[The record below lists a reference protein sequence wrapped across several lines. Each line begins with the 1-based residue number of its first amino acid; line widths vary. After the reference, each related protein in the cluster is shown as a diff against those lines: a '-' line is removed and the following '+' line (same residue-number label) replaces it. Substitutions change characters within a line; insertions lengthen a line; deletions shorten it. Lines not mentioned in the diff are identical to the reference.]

1 MTEETLSQP
10 IPRKSAISGAAIRR
24 FLGFVHLWVGLIC
37 GLPFIALGISGSV
50 LMLGHDLPITGMAH
64 SNTNNLAAL
73 VEAAK
78 PGAPEG
84 ARPISV
90 DLPSTHGDP
99 ALVRFALPRNDGAAP
114 APGPRGGISVLVD
127 PTTMTV
133 QKNEAQGAGG
143 LMRFMHDIH
152 GRMLI
157 EGPSGRSLVGWL
169 GVFMTFLGL
178 SGIVLWWPKPHQW
191 RNAFT
196 FGFGRFGLKFN
207 RDMHGAVGIWGL
219 IVFLIVSFSGV
230 YIAFPLTL
238 NDVFGAGK
246 VVREA
251 RGFQGSP
258 VKVAPIEG
266 ETPIEI
272 DDAVALA
279 RGDVSDALV
288 RQVQLPAAPNQPYR
302 VIMSRAGDGNNAP
315 RVTVFV
321 DQWAKRV
328 AEVRDPRQY
337 SAADTFLTWQR
348 PLHTGLGLG
357 WIWWSLVFLSG
368 FLPLLFVI
376 TGFSMWFIKRRNKRR
391 VMAQ

>member
-1 MTEETLSQP
+1 MTEVISQP
-10 IPRKSAISGAAIRR
+10 VPRKGAFSGAAVKR
-24 FLGFVHLWVGLIC
+24 FLAFVHLWVGLIC
-37 GLPFIALGISGSV
+37 GIPFIALGISGSV
-50 LMLGHDLPITGMAH
+50 LMIGHPLPITGMSH
-64 SNTNNLAAL
+64 GNTNNLATL
-73 VEAAK
+73 IEAAK
-78 PGAPEG
+78 VNAPED
-84 ARPISV
+84 ARATSV
-90 DLPSTHGDP
+90 DLPATHGEP
-99 ALVRFALPRNDGAAP
+99 AQVRFAPPRRGEGP
-114 APGPRGGISVLVD
+114 LQGPRGGISVLVD
-127 PTTMTV
+127 PMTMAV
-133 QKNEAQGAGG
+133 RKNEGQGAGG
-143 LMRFMHDIH
+143 MMRLMHDIH

-157 EGPSGRSLVGWL
+157 EGPGGRSLVGWL

-251 RGFQGSP
+251 RGFQTSP

-266 ETPIEI
+266 ETPIEV
-272 DDAVALA
+272 DEAVALA
-279 RGDVSDALV
+279 RAEVPDAMV
-288 RQVQLPAAPNQPYR
+288 RSVLLPTAPDQPYR
-302 VIMSRAGDGNNAP
+302 VAFSRAGDGNAP
-315 RVTVFV
+315 RATAFV
-321 DQWAKRV
+321 DPWTKRV
-328 AEVRDPRQY
+328 VEVRDPKTY
-337 SAADTFLTWQR
+337 SAADKFLTWQR

-391 VMAQ
+391 VMTS